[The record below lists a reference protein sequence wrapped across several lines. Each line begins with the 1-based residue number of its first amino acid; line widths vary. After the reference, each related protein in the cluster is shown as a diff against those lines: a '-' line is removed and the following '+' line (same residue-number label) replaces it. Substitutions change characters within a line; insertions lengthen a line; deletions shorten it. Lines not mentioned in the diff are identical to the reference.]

1 MTETFLSL
9 VKNRTRKCRM
19 QRESQTRHFVIKMEK
34 LKEKEIL
41 EAEKEYQIAPNKGVL
56 ISLLDAFST
65 EIFQA
70 DNYWY
75 KILKVIK
82 QYDLQPRLLYSSK
95 VSFIIEEE
103 IKGFLGNLKK
113 FSTNTKKETVL
124 WEILKWLLYKK
135 QKKKAGDII
144 LKNKIAISQYLS
156 IIPVNAQ
163 QGAYMS

>member
-34 LKEKEIL
+34 LKEKDIL
-41 EAEKEYQIAPNKGVL
+41 ETEKEYQIAPNKGVL

-65 EIFQA
+65 KTFQA
-70 DNYWY
+70 DNNWY

-103 IKGFLGNLKK
+103 IKSFLGNLK
-113 FSTNTKKETVL
+113 
-124 WEILKWLLYKK
+124 
-135 QKKKAGDII
+135 
-144 LKNKIAISQYLS
+144 
-156 IIPVNAQ
+156 
-163 QGAYMS
+163 